1 MAKLTDTL
9 RYVPGRAEQTR
20 VLIFE
25 REDKVSGIHRRT
37 SEACENVFY
46 ERQCSVTGIGFFTT
60 FMFTGWFAGDRLH
73 AVRLKPE
80 EPPPPPS
87 YNHCSDRKFYL
98 NLKCNAFCVH
108 ITVFLFGCLS
118 LLKIWELLFFFVSKK
133 ITMLFL
139 TVGRCWGDTQ
149 AIQAVFLLDWWL
161 SHQDDRKSLNFPA
174 CELQSFNHGQ
184 AFYWM
189 TP

>member
-1 MAKLTDTL
+1 MCFMRDSVALL
-9 RYVPGRAEQTR
+9 G
-20 VLIFE
+20 L
-25 REDKVSGIHRRT
+25 VSSQLSCLLDDLQGTGYMQWDWNRR
-37 SEACENVFY
+37 N
-46 ERQCSVTGIGFFTT
+46 
-60 FMFTGWFAGDRLH
+60 
-73 AVRLKPE
+73 
-80 EPPPPPS
+80 PPPPPS